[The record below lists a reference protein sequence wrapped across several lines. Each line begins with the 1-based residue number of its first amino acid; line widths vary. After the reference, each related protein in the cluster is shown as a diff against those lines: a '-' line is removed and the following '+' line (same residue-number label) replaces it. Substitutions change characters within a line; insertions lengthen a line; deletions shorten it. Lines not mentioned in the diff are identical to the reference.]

1 MDTHSPGNEA
11 ETKNDRVLT
20 MQITDIIT
28 DLLSAGS
35 IRGAVTVAP
44 TDEHPNGCRLI
55 IQGATQDNATHWD
68 AFGLPVMVWVYEKPI
83 DPATASQ
90 VAQRAR
96 VTAAAYAV
104 KACALTALQIVASAA
119 RTLNITAQQ
128 AAMRYALKHPDL
140 RGVPWDQF
148 ASIWDAGETKW
159 TPPSGEPWDAG
170 LSWYDDGAAA
180 WT

>member
-20 MQITDIIT
+20 MKITDIIT

-44 TDEHPNGCRLI
+44 TDEHPGGCRLI

-83 DPATASQ
+83 DPATAGQ
-90 VAQRAR
+90 LAQRAR
-96 VTAAAYAV
+96 VTAAAFAV
-104 KACALTALQIVASAA
+104 RTCAIKTLPQVEKAA
-119 RTLNITAQQ
+119 RELNITEQQ
-128 AAMRYALKHPDL
+128 TAMRYALRHPDL
-140 RGVPWDQF
+140 RGTPWDAF
-148 ASIWDAGETKW
+148 NDVWDHGQTRW

-170 LSWYDDGAAA
+170 LSWYDDGTAA

>member
-1 MDTHSPGNEA
+1 
-11 ETKNDRVLT
+11 

-35 IRGAVTVAP
+35 IRGAVTIAP

-68 AFGLPVMVWVYEKPI
+68 AFGVPVMVWVYEKPI
-83 DPATASQ
+83 DPATAPQ
-90 VAQRAR
+90 LAQRAR
-96 VTAAAYAV
+96 VTAAAFAV
-104 KACALTALQIVASAA
+104 RTCAIETLPQVEKAA
-119 RTLNITAQQ
+119 RELNITEQQ
-128 AAMRYALKHPDL
+128 AAMRYALRHPDL
-140 RGVPWDQF
+140 RGTPWDAF
-148 ASIWDAGETKW
+148 NDVWDHGATRW

-170 LSWYDDGAAA
+170 LSWYDDGSAA